1 MKKSFR
7 WLSSRELKV
16 GFLIF
21 VGILFLAGM
30 ILSIGKHQ
38 GIFQKRYELRV
49 LMDRVSGLQV
59 GAPVRLAGLDVGKVA
74 SIGFP
79 KGTKGRKV
87 EITLKID
94 QRVRQRIRKDSVA
107 HIGTLGLLGDKFV
120 NITLGSFDQLILQ
133 PGDYLQ
139 GSTPI
144 DIEEIIEEGV
154 KILEDVKAMS
164 KSTREIAKKIN
175 RGEGTIGKMVNDPA
189 IYFRLDEILAL
200 TRRLAG
206 KIEGGEGTIAK
217 LFNDPEAYK
226 NLKGLL
232 LSLGSLSDSLQK
244 GKGTLGK
251 MVRDTTLYSNF
262 TDLLGKLSSISER
275 IERGQG
281 TAGKLA
287 KDEELYQ
294 DLRRTIGDLDELIRD
309 IKKNPKRYFKLEIF

>member
-1 MKKSFR
+1 MKKTVHWMHSY
-7 WLSSRELKV
+7 ELKV
-16 GFLIF
+16 GFLIL

-38 GIFQKRYELRV
+38 GMFRKRYELRV

-59 GAPVRLAGLDVGKVA
+59 GAPVRLAGLGVGKVI
-74 SIGFP
+74 SIEFP
-79 KGTKGRKV
+79 KGMEEKQV

-94 QRVRQRIRKDSVA
+94 QKIQQRIRKDSVA

-120 NITLGSFDQLILQ
+120 NITLGSFDQPVLQ

-154 KILEDVKAMS
+154 KVLEDLKAIS
-164 KSTREIAKKIN
+164 KTSREIAEKIN
-175 RGEGTIGKMVNDPA
+175 RGEGTIGMMVNDPT
-189 IYFRLDEILAL
+189 IYFKLDEILAL
-200 TRRLAG
+200 TRRLAV
-206 KIEGGEGTIAK
+206 KIESGEGTVAK
-217 LFNDPEAYK
+217 LFNDPEIYK
-226 NLKGLL
+226 NLNRLL
-232 LSLGSLSDSLQK
+232 VSVGSLSDNLQK
-244 GKGTLGK
+244 GEGTLGK
-251 MVRDTTLYSNF
+251 MVRDTTLYTNL
-262 TDLLGKLSSISER
+262 TGLVGMISSISER

-309 IKKNPKRYFKLEIF
+309 IKKNPRRYFKLKIF